1 MVQFEL
7 SNPGSVPAGFELGV
21 SIGNADL
28 RAKFY
33 DPADAGSQDCWD
45 DHELPQTSV
54 VVPAGVTVTRR
65 ALVSNVGLGTTLS
78 VQAEVTSTPL
88 LEIVTP
94 DDAYRLGDTVDFRAD
109 LTGLQD
115 PSGIDIEWSA
125 TDAEDQDVS
134 LPFTT
139 ASGETESYGDLPCT
153 DLLVRAEATLPGGET
168 VFDVRPVSCVPP
180 TETYVYDVNRTF
192 SGMVTSDGRA
202 LNGDDIEEILIG
214 DDTDDNGLTG
224 LLHFDLPTLPDDLEE
239 IVSATLVLGFET
251 PVGSPNQDLGA
262 MRLYPA
268 DYGTSFEASD
278 YLRGGSS
285 TTTLRPVSPLTVSS
299 TGFGTTDVP
308 VTEMVRDAWENRDQ
322 LGRRVQFLTHAQT
335 RETDGDGSDDQYVV
349 DFEDRSGTTL
359 QPQIEITFRNYQVP

>member
-1 MVQFEL
+1 M
-7 SNPGSVPAGFELGV
+7 
-21 SIGNADL
+21 
-28 RAKFY
+28 
-33 DPADAGSQDCWD
+33 
-45 DHELPQTSV
+45 
-54 VVPAGVTVTRR
+54 
-65 ALVSNVGLGTTLS
+65 
-78 VQAEVTSTPL
+78 
-88 LEIVTP
+88 
-94 DDAYRLGDTVDFRAD
+94 DFRAD